1 MKDIVITS
9 QKIKRERNIYL
20 VCLLAAI
27 AINVGAIIAYKRPWA
42 EVFTQIG
49 YVFVVSLFIY
59 LVLCPVRLVL
69 YGLCCLWQKKRCIPH
84 KK

>member
-20 VCLLAAI
+20 VCLLAAV
-27 AINVGAIIAYKRPWA
+27 AINIGAIIAYERPWM
-42 EVFTQIG
+42 EMFTQIG

-59 LVLCPVRLVL
+59 LILCLVRLAV
-69 YGLCCLWQKKRCIPH
+69 YALCCLWRKRKCISNKK
-84 KK
+84 